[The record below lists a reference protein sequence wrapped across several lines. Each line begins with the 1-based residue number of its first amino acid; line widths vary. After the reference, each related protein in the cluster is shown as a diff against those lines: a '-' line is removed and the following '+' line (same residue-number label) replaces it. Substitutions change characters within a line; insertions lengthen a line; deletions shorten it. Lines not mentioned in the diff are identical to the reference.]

1 MFHWTLCY
9 YCVGFPSQQVKIY
22 MKISEKT
29 PITLVVSSNHAHGEV
44 YSIQHYLINF
54 VSDLPAC
61 PWFSPI
67 SSNNKTNHHNITEIL
82 LKVALNTINFRL
94 RGLGLWCSM
103 PHSTIFRWNNPIN
116 NWIRLFFWIGN
127 LLPKVHGDPLHYL
140 FDLNTYFW
148 DL

>member
-1 MFHWTLCY
+1 
-9 YCVGFPSQQVKIY
+9 
-22 MKISEKT
+22 
-29 PITLVVSSNHAHGEV
+29 
-44 YSIQHYLINF
+44 
-54 VSDLPAC
+54 
-61 PWFSPI
+61 
-67 SSNNKTNHHNITEIL
+67 L